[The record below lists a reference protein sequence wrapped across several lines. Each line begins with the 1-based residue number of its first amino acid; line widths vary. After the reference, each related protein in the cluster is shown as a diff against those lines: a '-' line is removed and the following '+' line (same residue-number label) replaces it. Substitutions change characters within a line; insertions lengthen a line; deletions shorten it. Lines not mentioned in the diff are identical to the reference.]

1 MSLLIL
7 AGTLLLTLS
16 KITLLG
22 DLSVGRCAAA
32 AAVMATAYKGGIGV
46 GATVGWPAALGWIW
60 RQGAC
65 PSTPWRLPSP
75 G

>member
-32 AAVMATAYKGGIGV
+32 AAVATAYKGGIGV

-60 RQGAC
+60 RREVC
-65 PSTPWRLPSP
+65 PSTPWPSPSP